1 MVQPVLET
9 SLEGLNLV
17 RRGKVRDIYEIG
29 ENLLIVATDRI
40 SAFDWVLPNAIP
52 DKGKVLTRLSAWW
65 FDHMSPITGNHLLT
79 TDVRE
84 MPSEVQVHFTVL
96 SGRSM
101 LVKRA
106 EVLPV
111 ECVVRGYLAGSGWKD
126 YKKHHAVC
134 GVELPEGLDLSS
146 RLPQPIFTPATKAEE
161 GHDENIDFAR
171 MQKIIGKNRAET
183 LRKRSIQIYKEAH
196 RVAEHRGILIADTKF
211 EWGVIGDEIILVDEI
226 LTPDSSRFWGKES
239 YREGEK
245 QDQFDKQIIR
255 DWLEQQP
262 WDKNSPPPKLPPEI
276 VERAAARYIEV
287 YERITGKKFED

>member
-1 MVQPVLET
+1 VTDTVLET

-17 RRGKVRDIYEIG
+17 KRGKVRDIYEVG
-29 ENLLIVATDRI
+29 DDFLIVATDRI

-52 DKGKVLTRLSAWW
+52 NKGRVLTRLSAWW

-79 TDVRE
+79 TDVHE
-84 MPSEVQVHFTVL
+84 MPSEVQVHSSVL

-111 ECVVRGYLAGSGWKD
+111 ECVVRGYLAGSGWKE

-134 GVELPEGLDLSS
+134 GIDLPEGLQLSS

-171 MQKIIGKNRAET
+171 MQKIVGKNRAET
-183 LRKRSIQIYKEAH
+183 LRKRSFQLYKEAY
-196 RVAEHRGILIADTKF
+196 RIAEHQGIIIADTKF
-211 EWGVIGDEIILVDEI
+211 EWGVVGEEIILVDEI
-226 LTPDSSRFWGKES
+226 LTPDSSRFWDKNS
-239 YREGEK
+239 YREGKK

-262 WDKNSPPPKLPPEI
+262 WDKNSPPPELPPEV
-276 VERAAARYIEV
+276 VERAAARYVEV
-287 YERITGKKFED
+287 YERITGNKFED